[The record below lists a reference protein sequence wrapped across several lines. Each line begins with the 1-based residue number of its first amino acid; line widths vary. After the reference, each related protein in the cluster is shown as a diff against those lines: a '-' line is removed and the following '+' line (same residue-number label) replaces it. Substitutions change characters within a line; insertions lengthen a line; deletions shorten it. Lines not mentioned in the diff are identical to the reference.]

1 MTTAGAAQPEEK
13 NWTINA
19 LIAKVRRRLQAA
31 GIGSADQEAL
41 WLFEHALGLSA
52 LQQVIEG
59 DRLLSQED
67 ITSVMTIVDRRTAR
81 EPLQYILGTQ
91 EFCGLDFEVDATVL
105 IPRPETELLVSEVIR
120 RLPQSKTPTI
130 VDVGTGSGCLAVTL
144 ARRIPS
150 GKLLAIDRS
159 AQALETAKRN
169 ARRHA
174 VEMSITWLEG
184 DLLAPLAR
192 HGLEKSVMAVVS
204 NPPYIPEA
212 DWSGL
217 QPEVCRYEPRSA
229 LVAGPQ
235 GTELHERLLDEATPY
250 LVPGGFLAMELGQ
263 GQSVSLTAKARRM
276 AAYESV
282 EIIRD
287 DAGIDRML
295 IATRVG

>member
-1 MTTAGAAQPEEK
+1 M
-13 NWTINA
+13 
-19 LIAKVRRRLQAA
+19 
-31 GIGSADQEAL
+31 
-41 WLFEHALGLSA
+41 
-52 LQQVIEG
+52 
-59 DRLLSQED
+59 
-67 ITSVMTIVDRRTAR
+67 
-81 EPLQYILGTQ
+81 
-91 EFCGLDFEVDATVL
+91 
-105 IPRPETELLVSEVIR
+105 SEVIR

-295 IATRVG
+295 IATRAG